1 MDIQWDVS
9 FFIARMVFTSF
20 ETECYEKE
28 IDLGNGSFDCDL
40 SFSDFAKLFFD
51 FFNLLW
57 FFLLKTV
64 NPLANVVTFF
74 VSKAG

>member
-1 MDIQWDVS
+1 MDTQWDVS
-9 FFIARMVFTSF
+9 LSIARTVFTSL
-20 ETECYEKE
+20 ETECYKKE

-40 SFSDFAKLFFD
+40 SFSDFPKLFFD
-51 FFNLLW
+51 F
-57 FFLLKTV
+57 LLKAD